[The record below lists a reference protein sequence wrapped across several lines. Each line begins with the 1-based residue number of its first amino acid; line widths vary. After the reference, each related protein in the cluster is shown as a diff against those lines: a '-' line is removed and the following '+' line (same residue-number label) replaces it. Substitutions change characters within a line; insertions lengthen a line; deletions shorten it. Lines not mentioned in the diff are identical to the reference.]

1 MTNPDALS
9 ERGMRW
15 LPALLHFI
23 LNTSAP
29 LGSVSVFVYIL
40 MFFLMKTE
48 NVAVSSKANTRRDD
62 NKQNQ
67 ARKSYNFQSMDVL
80 ASVCLMEE
88 STVGTVSLW
97 LPGPM

>member
-1 MTNPDALS
+1 MP
-9 ERGMRW
+9 W
-15 LPALLHFI
+15 LPTLLHFI

-29 LGSVSVFVYIL
+29 LGSVSIFVYVSML
-40 MFFLMKTE
+40 FLMKTE

-67 ARKSYNFQSMDVL
+67 ARKSYNFQSVDVL
-80 ASVCLMEE
+80 ASVCMMEE

-97 LPGPM
+97 LPGPV